1 MFYFDNGATSWPKPP
16 QVLESMEYYLKE
28 VGGSPGRSGHRLSAE
43 AGRLIFT
50 TRELAAELFN
60 ISDPQQ
66 IAFTKNITECLNY
79 CLLTQLAS
87 GDHVITT
94 SMEHNSV
101 MRPLRYLEGK
111 GVEVTVV
118 PCDVLGHCLP
128 QDIENAI
135 KANTK
140 MIVVNHASN
149 VIGTIQ
155 PLEAIGSIAQKYN
168 CVFVVDA
175 AQSAGAISIDVEKMQ
190 IDVLGFTGH
199 KSLLGPQ
206 GTGGIY
212 FNPAIN
218 IKPLIFGGTGSNS
231 EFETQPSYMPDVLE
245 SGTINAVGLAGL
257 GAGIRFILDKGIEN
271 IKEHEQGLTQYFID
285 ILHNF
290 PGIKLYG
297 PEDAKKRTAVVSLNI
312 ENTVC
317 SEVGTVL
324 DQVFDIM
331 TRTGLHCAPSAHK
344 TIGTFPQGT
353 VRFSFG
359 IFNTMDEVKNT
370 VEIIKELAIKSQEL

>member
-43 AGRLIFT
+43 AGRLIFA

-66 IAFTKNITECLNY
+66 IAFTKNITEGLNY
-79 CLLTQLAS
+79 CLLTQLEP

-94 SMEHNSV
+94 SMEHNSI
-101 MRPLRYLEGK
+101 MRPLRYLERR
-111 GVEVTVV
+111 GVEITIIQ
-118 PCDVLGHCLP
+118 CDSFGHCLA

-155 PLEAIGSIAQKYN
+155 TLEAIGSVAQKYN
-168 CVFVVDA
+168 CLFVVDA
-175 AQSAGAISIDVEKMQ
+175 AQSAGALSIDVEKMQ

-212 FNPAIN
+212 FNPAVN

-231 EFETQPSYMPDVLE
+231 EFEIQPSYMPDVLE

-271 IKEHEQGLTQYFID
+271 IKKHEQGLTQYFID
-285 ILHNF
+285 NLHNF